1 MEYDKYRPTNVF
13 LAAAFCG
20 TVFGL
25 ESANIVGYQDK
36 VLGKSANLAIPSFAP
51 ITAEG
56 TDVQSL
62 KASGEGLA
70 TGAMQIMTLTSGLS
84 TEATYIWVVEDEA
97 GDYDMEAAG
106 WFNSD
111 EWVPA
116 EKTFGDGDG
125 MVVSSDLDANVGSVT
140 FAGEV
145 IVGSTVVPL
154 GKSANMC
161 GNMTAKDVDIQSI
174 AASGEG
180 LATGAMQIMTLTSG
194 LSTEATYI
202 WVVEEEAGD
211 YDMET
216 EGWFNSDEWV
226 PAEKTFAP
234 GEGFIASSDLEDDVG
249 SITIPAAVL
258 PAE

>member
-25 ESANIVGYQDK
+25 ESANIVGYQNK

-62 KASGEGLA
+62 K
-70 TGAMQIMTLTSGLS
+70 
-84 TEATYIWVVEDEA
+84 
-97 GDYDMEAAG
+97 
-106 WFNSD
+106 
-111 EWVPA
+111 
-116 EKTFGDGDG
+116 
-125 MVVSSDLDANVGSVT
+125 
-140 FAGEV
+140 
-145 IVGSTVVPL
+145 
-154 GKSANMC
+154 
-161 GNMTAKDVDIQSI
+161 
-174 AASGEG
+174 ASGEG

>member
-1 MEYDKYRPTNVF
+1 MKK
-13 LAAAFCG
+13 LMIAAAAAFCG

-25 ESANIVGYQDK
+25 ESANIVGYQNK

-51 ITAEG
+51 IAAEG

-70 TGAMQIMTLTSGLS
+70 SGAIQLMTLTSGLE
-84 TEATYIWVVEDEA
+84 TEATYQWILEEEA

-106 WFNSD
+106 WFNPD
-111 EWVPA
+111 EWSQA
-116 EKTFGDGDG
+116 EKSFGDGEG
-125 MVVSSDLDANVGSVT
+125 FVVLSDLEDDVGSVT
-140 FAGEV
+140 FSGEV

-161 GNMTAKDVDIQSI
+161 GNMTAKYVDVQTI

-180 LATGAMQIMTLTSG
+180 LASGAIQLMTLTSG
-194 LSTEATYI
+194 LETEATYQWI
-202 WVVEEEAGD
+202 LEEEAGD

-216 EGWFNSDEWV
+216 AGWFNPDEWAQ
-226 PAEKTFAP
+226 AEKMFAP
-234 GEGFIASSDLEDDVG
+234 GEGFVALSDLEDDVG

>member
-1 MEYDKYRPTNVF
+1 M
-13 LAAAFCG
+13 
-20 TVFGL
+20 
-25 ESANIVGYQDK
+25 ESANIVGYQNK

-51 ITAEG
+51 IAAEG

-70 TGAMQIMTLTSGLS
+70 TGAIQIMTLTSALETG
-84 TEATYIWVVEDEA
+84 ATYQWILEEEA

-106 WFNSD
+106 WFNPD
-111 EWVPA
+111 EWAQA
-116 EKTFGDGDG
+116 EKTFGDGEG

-140 FAGEV
+140 FSGEV

-161 GNMTAKDVDIQSI
+161 GNMTAKDVDVQAI

-180 LATGAMQIMTLTSG
+180 LASGAIQIMTLTSA
-194 LSTEATYI
+194 LETEATFQWI
-202 WVVEEEAGD
+202 VEEEAGD
-211 YDMET
+211 YDMEAA
-216 EGWFNSDEWV
+216 GWFNPDEWAQ
-226 PAEKTFAP
+226 AEKTFAP

-258 PAE
+258 PVE